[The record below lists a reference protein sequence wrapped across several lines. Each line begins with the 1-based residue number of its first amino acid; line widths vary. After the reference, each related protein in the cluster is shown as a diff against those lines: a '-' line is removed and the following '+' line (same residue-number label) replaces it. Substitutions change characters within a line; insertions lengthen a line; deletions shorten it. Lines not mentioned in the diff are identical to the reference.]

1 MNGLDCVTLFFSYHA
16 TFVQKIKNMNII
28 VTGSVGY
35 VSTPLIQEL
44 IERGHS
50 VTVISSKAEKLAAI
64 EALGA
69 KAAIGTMEDAD
80 FLTDVFTGADAVYC
94 MLSPAGSFTDPDNR
108 VSDVIER
115 ANAIANNYVQAI
127 EGSGVK
133 RVVYLSSVGAHMD
146 KGNGLLVIHHNAEN
160 TLSKLPADVNISF
173 MRPVGFYK
181 NLFAYI
187 GAIKTR
193 GVIASNYGG
202 DDTSNLVAP
211 QDIAAAIVEEL
222 ESTRPGRQVRY
233 IASEELTCQ
242 EVAAILGEAIG
253 KPDLQWITITDE
265 QLLEGMKAFMNE
277 SFAQSFV
284 EMNISTHNG
293 EIYEDYYRHKPIL
306 GKVKLKDFAK
316 GFATAYQQ

>member
-1 MNGLDCVTLFFSYHA
+1 
-16 TFVQKIKNMNII
+16 MNII
-28 VTGSVGY
+28 VTGSLGY

-44 IERGHS
+44 IKKGHS

-94 MLSPAGSFTDPDNR
+94 MLSAAGSFTDPDNR
-108 VSDVIER
+108 VSDVIGR

-127 EGSGVK
+127 EASGVK
-133 RVVYLSSVGAHMD
+133 RVVYLSSVGAHMK

-187 GAIKTR
+187 GVIKTR

-211 QDIAAAIVEEL
+211 QDIAAAIIEEL

-242 EVAAILGEAIG
+242 QVAAILGEAIG

-265 QLLEGMKAFMNE
+265 QLLAGMKAFMNE

-284 EMNISTHNG
+284 EMNISIHNG
-293 EIYEDYYRHKPIL
+293 EIYEDYYRHKPVL

-316 GFATAYQQ
+316 GFANAYQQ

>member
-1 MNGLDCVTLFFSYHA
+1 
-16 TFVQKIKNMNII
+16 MNII
-28 VTGSVGY
+28 VTGSLGY

-44 IERGHS
+44 IEKGHS
-50 VTVISSKAEKLAAI
+50 VTVISSDAEKLAAI
-64 EALGA
+64 ETRGA

-80 FLTDVFTGADAVYC
+80 FLTEVFTGADAVYC
-94 MLSPAGSFTDPDNR
+94 MLSAAGSFTDPDNR
-108 VSDVIER
+108 VSDIIER

-127 EGSGVK
+127 VKSGVK

-187 GAIKTR
+187 GAIKAR

-233 IASEELTCQ
+233 IASDELTCQ

-253 KPDLQWITITDE
+253 KADLQWITITNE
-265 QLLEGMKAFMNE
+265 QLLEGMKSFMNE

-284 EMNISTHNG
+284 EMNSSIHNG
-293 EIYEDYYRHKPIL
+293 EIYEDYYRHKPVL

-316 GFATAYQQ
+316 GFAKAYQQ

>member
-1 MNGLDCVTLFFSYHA
+1 
-16 TFVQKIKNMNII
+16 MNII
-28 VTGSVGY
+28 VTGSLGY

-44 IERGHS
+44 IKKEHS

-94 MLSPAGSFTDPDNR
+94 MLSAAGSFTDPDNR

-127 EGSGVK
+127 ERSGVK
-133 RVVYLSSVGAHMD
+133 RVVYLSSVGAHMH

-187 GAIKTR
+187 STIKTR

-211 QDIAAAIVEEL
+211 QDIAVAIVEEL
-222 ESTRPGRQVRY
+222 ESTRSGRQVRY

-265 QLLEGMKAFMNE
+265 QLLEGMKSFMNE
-277 SFAQSFV
+277 SFAQCFV
-284 EMNISTHNG
+284 EMNLSIHNG
-293 EIYEDYYRHKPIL
+293 EIYEDYYRHKPVL

-316 GFATAYQQ
+316 GFANAYQQ

>member
-1 MNGLDCVTLFFSYHA
+1 
-16 TFVQKIKNMNII
+16 MNII
-28 VTGSVGY
+28 VTGSLGY

-44 IERGHS
+44 IKKEHS

-94 MLSPAGSFTDPDNR
+94 MLSAAGSFTDPDNR

-133 RVVYLSSVGAHMD
+133 RVVYLSSVGAHMH

-187 GAIKTR
+187 GAIKAR

-233 IASEELTCQ
+233 IASDELTCQ

-253 KPDLQWITITDE
+253 KPDLQWITITNE
-265 QLLEGMKAFMNE
+265 QLLEGMKSFMNE

-284 EMNISTHNG
+284 EMNSSIHNG
-293 EIYEDYYRHKPIL
+293 EIYEDYYRHKPVL

-316 GFATAYQQ
+316 GFAKAYQQ

>member
-1 MNGLDCVTLFFSYHA
+1 
-16 TFVQKIKNMNII
+16 MNII
-28 VTGSVGY
+28 VTGSLGY

-44 IERGHS
+44 IEKGHS
-50 VTVISSKAEKLAAI
+50 VTVISSDAEKLAAI
-64 EALGA
+64 ETRGA

-94 MLSPAGSFTDPDNR
+94 MLSAAGSFTDPDNR
-108 VSDVIER
+108 VSDIIER

-127 EGSGVK
+127 VKSGVK

-187 GAIKTR
+187 GAIKAR

-233 IASEELTCQ
+233 IASDELTCQ

-253 KPDLQWITITDE
+253 KADLQWITITNE
-265 QLLEGMKAFMNE
+265 QLLEGMKSFMNE

-284 EMNISTHNG
+284 EMNSSIHNG
-293 EIYEDYYRHKPIL
+293 EIYEDYYRHKPVL

-316 GFATAYQQ
+316 GFAKAYQQ

>member
-1 MNGLDCVTLFFSYHA
+1 
-16 TFVQKIKNMNII
+16 MNII
-28 VTGSVGY
+28 VTGSLGY

-44 IERGHS
+44 IEKGHS
-50 VTVISSKAEKLAAI
+50 VTVISSDAEKLAAI
-64 EALGA
+64 ETRGA

-80 FLTDVFTGADAVYC
+80 FLTEVFTGADAVYC
-94 MLSPAGSFTDPDNR
+94 MLSAAGSFTDPDNR
-108 VSDVIER
+108 VSDIIER

-127 EGSGVK
+127 VKSGVK

-187 GAIKTR
+187 GAIKAR

-233 IASEELTCQ
+233 IASDELTCQ

-253 KPDLQWITITDE
+253 KPDLQWITITNE
-265 QLLEGMKAFMNE
+265 QLLEGMKSFMNE

-284 EMNISTHNG
+284 EMNSSIHNG
-293 EIYEDYYRHKPIL
+293 EIYEDYYRHKPVL

-316 GFATAYQQ
+316 GFAKAYQQ